1 MTAGSGAVVVV
12 GGYGAVGHA
21 TADMLAEWFPG
32 RVVVAGRD
40 PARAARAADAIGGGT
55 TWRQVDVT
63 SAADRARLSADAAL
77 VVMAVERANVA
88 VAQEAVRRGVHY
100 VDITASPQLL
110 RPLTDLDQLAV
121 RTGSTVV
128 LSVGVAPGLTNLLA
142 DECLRELPGADTV
155 ELALMLGTGD
165 PHGRD
170 SVRWIVEQAAGAS
183 AGTVGAGAGAGAG
196 GDVGGGGDVGRPRR
210 TRVELPGAGR
220 RTVFP
225 FPFSDQH
232 VLAARHG
239 IRATTRMCLD
249 SRALTWTLFAGR
261 SSGLFRLA
269 RRLRLDDVL
278 VSALVRARVGADR
291 FVVRA
296 SASRS
301 SGPAV
306 TRAVAGRGTSQVTG
320 AVAAVVAR
328 QVLTGGTGAP
338 AGTPARVPAGVVHI
352 DQVTGLAELAAEL
365 NRHGVT
371 LE

>member
-1 MTAGSGAVVVV
+1 MVTAGSGAVVVV

-63 SAADRARLSADAAL
+63 SAADRAQLSADAAL

-88 VAQEAVRRGVHY
+88 VAREAVRRGVHY
-100 VDITASPQLL
+100 VDVTASPQLL

-170 SVRWIVEQAAGAS
+170 SVRWIVEQAATAS
-183 AGTVGAGAGAGAG
+183 VGTVG
-196 GDVGGGGDVGRPRR
+196 GGGGDVGRPRR
-210 TRVELPGAGR
+210 ARVELPGVGR

>member
-12 GGYGAVGHA
+12 GGYGAVGRA
-21 TADMLAEWFPG
+21 TADMLAGWFPG

-63 SAADRARLSADAAL
+63 SADDRARLSADAAL
-77 VVMAVERANVA
+77 VVMAVERANAA
-88 VAQEAVRRGVHY
+88 VAREAVRRGVHY
-100 VDITASPQLL
+100 VDVTASPQLL

-170 SVRWIVEQAAGAS
+170 SVRWIVKQAAGPS
-183 AGTVGAGAGAGAG
+183 AGTAGAG
-196 GDVGGGGDVGRPRR
+196 VGVGRPRR
-210 TRVELPGAGR
+210 TRVELPGVGR

-249 SRALTWTLFAGR
+249 SRTLTWTLFAGR

-291 FVVRA
+291 FVVQA

-338 AGTPARVPAGVVHI
+338 AGTPARVPAGVVHM

>member
-1 MTAGSGAVVVV
+1 VVTAGSGAVVVV

-63 SAADRARLSADAAL
+63 SAADRAQLSADAAL

-88 VAQEAVRRGVHY
+88 VAREAVRRGVHY
-100 VDITASPQLL
+100 VDVTASPQLL

-170 SVRWIVEQAAGAS
+170 SVRWIVEQAATAS
-183 AGTVGAGAGAGAG
+183 VGTVG
-196 GDVGGGGDVGRPRR
+196 GGGGDVGRPRR
-210 TRVELPGAGR
+210 ARVELPGVGR